1 MHHVQS
7 TATASNIFCCKSCSS
22 SLRCQ
27 VLMVCISVVSVI
39 VYRVIMSVDYCSTA
53 SALNCLIVTTVVSS
67 VLNAV
72 SILIL
77 GKIYDKLAVILTNW
91 GKMFSLNRFAVSGFR
106 FVFTKG

>member
-1 MHHVQS
+1 
-7 TATASNIFCCKSCSS
+7 
-22 SLRCQ
+22 
-27 VLMVCISVVSVI
+27 MVCISVVSVI